1 MTNSNE
7 VGGSEEQ
14 SSMQSRSLGSG
25 DIGGNAG
32 PDNLAAAKPSSP
44 VNENMNSAPTLQGVD
59 PMGMNII
66 SSGASAQFINKNV
79 DIQMSDQSP
88 RENSLGAT
96 SSAVN
101 MKNHENMVA
110 FSRGSGG
117 VSSKNGDLDR

>member
-66 SSGASAQFINKNV
+66 SSGASA
-79 DIQMSDQSP
+79 
-88 RENSLGAT
+88 
-96 SSAVN
+96 
-101 MKNHENMVA
+101 
-110 FSRGSGG
+110 
-117 VSSKNGDLDR
+117 